1 MLYIWELHSCSVP
14 LYYHICVHIVYVSY
28 IWYIYIV
35 YHVCLTFS
43 NPLICYGYLSCFHHW
58 LLWTLLH
65 KQRSKYL
72 FSVLLDVYL
81 VEEFLGHMLTTYD
94 FEACFFC
101 VLILF
106 STTLLTLLALIDFLF
121 CFCRFFR
128 ISSVK
133 MDSFPYS
140 FSSWMSLFLCLA

>member
-1 MLYIWELHSCSVP
+1 MCTYRVCILYMIHIYCVSCMPHIFQSINMLWILKLFPSLAIMNTASQAKIQVLVLSTFGCIPSSRIPWSYVDYIWL
-14 LYYHICVHIVYVSY
+14 
-28 IWYIYIV
+28 W
-35 YHVCLTFS
+35 
-43 NPLICYGYLSCFHHW
+43 G
-58 LLWTLLH
+58 LL
-65 KQRSKYL
+65 
-72 FSVLLDVYL
+72 
-81 VEEFLGHMLTTYD
+81 
-94 FEACFFC
+94 FC

-140 FSSWMSLFLCLA
+140 FPSWMSLFLCLA